1 MDQMCG
7 QVLFLTYFDVARL
20 SNLIAW
26 IKFGNVKA
34 QGPVVRKPIK
44 GNP

>member
-1 MDQMCG
+1 MWTSF
-7 QVLFLTYFDVARL
+7 VLKIDLAYSDVARL

-34 QGPVVRKPIK
+34 QGPVVCKLIN
-44 GNP
+44 NP